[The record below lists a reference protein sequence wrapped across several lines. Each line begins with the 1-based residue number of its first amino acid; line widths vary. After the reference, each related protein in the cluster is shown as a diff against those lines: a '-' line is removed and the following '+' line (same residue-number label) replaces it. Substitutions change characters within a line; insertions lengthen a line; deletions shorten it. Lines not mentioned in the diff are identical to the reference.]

1 MRNISL
7 YSVNTIHKYFIN
19 LIVLF
24 PILKAL
30 LTVVGLS
37 IIGLTILVTY
47 GLCSAFGLFFGPTH
61 NAIPFLFLGI
71 GMKHVLIKKYENQI
85 HIEKSHMF

>member
-1 MRNISL
+1 
-7 YSVNTIHKYFIN
+7 
-19 LIVLF
+19 
-24 PILKAL
+24 
-30 LTVVGLS
+30 VVGLS

-71 GMKHVLIKKYENQI
+71 GMKHCTYSLKNMKTKYV
-85 HIEKSHMF
+85 HIEKCFNEIS

>member
-1 MRNISL
+1 M
-7 YSVNTIHKYFIN
+7 YIN
-19 LIVLF
+19 GKLTDSSFFL
-24 PILKAL
+24 LQAL

-71 GMKHVLIKKYENQI
+71 GKPVN
-85 HIEKSHMF
+85 